1 MQQVQDRFECLAK
14 CKAVLDQAVA
24 KGQLPADTD
33 THLAAHGAFAFVSG
47 LMRDWVETPDT
58 FELEGGRAAIDR
70 HVYRRLAREPAA
82 ANRYYRASAMTEP
95 LLDDQSVYWVLWL
108 NTLLHELGVPVP
120 MTPTALV
127 AGARAVTGT
136 VSPLLLIVMIV
147 AGMVIG
153 NAAWFAAGRRYGSAV
168 LKLLCR
174 VSISPDTCVA
184 RTEGTF
190 GRWGWSALVIG
201 RFLPGVTLVAPPLAG
216 ALGMKWSTFL
226 ALTVAGSALF
236 GLVVVGAG
244 MLLYEQIDFV
254 LQQLVIFGW
263 EAVGILAVLLALY
276 IGWRWWRRR
285 IALAIGVPRI
295 DVQELRALIDAGE
308 PIELIDVRGRN
319 ANQLDQRQFRAPW

>member
-1 MQQVQDRFECLAK
+1 
-14 CKAVLDQAVA
+14 
-24 KGQLPADTD
+24 
-33 THLAAHGAFAFVSG
+33 
-47 LMRDWVETPDT
+47 
-58 FELEGGRAAIDR
+58 
-70 HVYRRLAREPAA
+70 
-82 ANRYYRASAMTEP
+82 MTEP
-95 LLDDQSVYWVLWL
+95 FLDDQSVYWVLWL

-120 MTPTALV
+120 MMPTALV

-136 VSPLLLIVMIV
+136 LSPLLLIVMIV

-263 EAVGILAVLLALY
+263 EAVGILTVLLALY

-319 ANQLDQRQFRAPW
+319 ANQLDQRQIPGAVVMHLDEIEAGRFVAARDRQIIVYCSCPNEASAAKAVQLLHKHGYLRARPLRGGLDAWMASERPDRSAAPAQVSL

>member
-1 MQQVQDRFECLAK
+1 
-14 CKAVLDQAVA
+14 
-24 KGQLPADTD
+24 
-33 THLAAHGAFAFVSG
+33 
-47 LMRDWVETPDT
+47 
-58 FELEGGRAAIDR
+58 
-70 HVYRRLAREPAA
+70 
-82 ANRYYRASAMTEP
+82 MTEP
-95 LLDDQSVYWVLWL
+95 FLDDQSVYWVLWL

-136 VSPLLLIVMIV
+136 LSPLLLIVMII

-263 EAVGILAVLLALY
+263 EAVGILTVLLALY

-319 ANQLDQRQFRAPW
+319 ANQLDQRQIPGAVVMHLDEIEAGRFVAARDRQIIVYCSCPNEASAAKAVQLLHKHGYLRARPLRGGLDAWMASERPDRSAAPASSESMIFA

>member
-1 MQQVQDRFECLAK
+1 
-14 CKAVLDQAVA
+14 
-24 KGQLPADTD
+24 
-33 THLAAHGAFAFVSG
+33 
-47 LMRDWVETPDT
+47 
-58 FELEGGRAAIDR
+58 
-70 HVYRRLAREPAA
+70 
-82 ANRYYRASAMTEP
+82 MTEP
-95 LLDDQSVYWVLWL
+95 FLDDQSVYWVLWL

-136 VSPLLLIVMIV
+136 LSPLLLIVMII

-254 LQQLVIFGW
+254 LQQLIIFGR

-319 ANQLDQRQFRAPW
+319 ANQLDQRQIPGAVVMHLDEIEAGRFVAARDRQIIVYCSCPNEASAAKAVQLLHKHGYLRARPLRGGLDAWMASERPDRSAAPAQVSL

>member
-1 MQQVQDRFECLAK
+1 
-14 CKAVLDQAVA
+14 
-24 KGQLPADTD
+24 
-33 THLAAHGAFAFVSG
+33 
-47 LMRDWVETPDT
+47 
-58 FELEGGRAAIDR
+58 
-70 HVYRRLAREPAA
+70 
-82 ANRYYRASAMTEP
+82 MTEP
-95 LLDDQSVYWVLWL
+95 FLNDQSVYWVLWL

-136 VSPLLLIVMIV
+136 VSPLILILMIV

-201 RFLPGVTLVAPPLAG
+201 RFIPGVTLVAPPLAG

-226 ALTVAGSALF
+226 VLTVAGSALF

-254 LQQLVIFGW
+254 LRQLMIFGW
-263 EAVGILAVLLALY
+263 EAVGILGVLLLLY

-285 IALAIGVPRI
+285 IALAIGIPRI
-295 DVQELRALIDAGE
+295 DVDELRALIDAGE
-308 PIELIDVRGRN
+308 PIHLIDVRGRN
-319 ANQLDQRQFRAPW
+319 ASQLDQRRIPGATVMHLDEIEAGKFAAERDRQIIVYCSCPNEASAAKAVRLLHGHGYLRARPLRGGLDAWMAADHPTTDAAQPQVSL

>member
-1 MQQVQDRFECLAK
+1 
-14 CKAVLDQAVA
+14 
-24 KGQLPADTD
+24 
-33 THLAAHGAFAFVSG
+33 
-47 LMRDWVETPDT
+47 
-58 FELEGGRAAIDR
+58 
-70 HVYRRLAREPAA
+70 
-82 ANRYYRASAMTEP
+82 MTEP
-95 LLDDQSVYWVLWL
+95 FLDDQSVYWVLWL

-136 VSPLLLIVMIV
+136 LSPLLLIVMII

-168 LKLLCR
+168 LRLLCR

-254 LQQLVIFGW
+254 LQQLLLFGR

-319 ANQLDQRQFRAPW
+319 ANQLDQRQIPGAVVMHLDEIEAGRFVAARDRQIIVYCSCPNEASAAKAVQLLHKHGYLRARPLRGGLDAWMASERPDRSAAPAQVSL

>member
-1 MQQVQDRFECLAK
+1 
-14 CKAVLDQAVA
+14 
-24 KGQLPADTD
+24 
-33 THLAAHGAFAFVSG
+33 
-47 LMRDWVETPDT
+47 
-58 FELEGGRAAIDR
+58 
-70 HVYRRLAREPAA
+70 
-82 ANRYYRASAMTEP
+82 MTESF
-95 LLDDQSVYWVLWL
+95 LDDQSVYWVLWL

-136 VSPLLLIVMIV
+136 VSPLLLIVMII

-254 LQQLVIFGW
+254 LQQLLIFGR
-263 EAVGILAVLLALY
+263 EAVGILTVLLALY

-319 ANQLDQRQFRAPW
+319 ANHLDQRQIPGALVMHLDEIEAGRFVAARDRQIIVYCSCPNEASAAKAVQLLHKHGYLRARPLRGGLDAWMASERPDRSAAPAQVSL

>member
-1 MQQVQDRFECLAK
+1 
-14 CKAVLDQAVA
+14 
-24 KGQLPADTD
+24 
-33 THLAAHGAFAFVSG
+33 
-47 LMRDWVETPDT
+47 
-58 FELEGGRAAIDR
+58 
-70 HVYRRLAREPAA
+70 
-82 ANRYYRASAMTEP
+82 MTET
-95 LLDDQSVYWVLWL
+95 LLDDQTVYWVLWL

-136 VSPLLLIVMIV
+136 LSPLLLIVMII

-254 LQQLVIFGW
+254 LQQLLIFGR

-319 ANQLDQRQFRAPW
+319 ANQLDQRQIPGAVVMHLDEIEAGRFVAARDRQIIVYCSCPNEASAAKAVQLLHKHGYLRARPLRGGLDAWMASERPDRSAAPAQVSL

>member
-1 MQQVQDRFECLAK
+1 
-14 CKAVLDQAVA
+14 
-24 KGQLPADTD
+24 
-33 THLAAHGAFAFVSG
+33 
-47 LMRDWVETPDT
+47 
-58 FELEGGRAAIDR
+58 
-70 HVYRRLAREPAA
+70 
-82 ANRYYRASAMTEP
+82 MTEP
-95 LLDDQSVYWVLWL
+95 FLDDQSVYWVLWL

-136 VSPLLLIVMIV
+136 LSPLLLIVMIV

-263 EAVGILAVLLALY
+263 EAVGILTVLLALY

-319 ANQLDQRQFRAPW
+319 ANQLDQRQIPGAVVMHLDEIEAGRFVAARDRQIIVYCSCPNEASAAKAVQLLHRHGYLRARPLRGGLDAWMASERPDRSAAPAQVSL

>member
-1 MQQVQDRFECLAK
+1 
-14 CKAVLDQAVA
+14 
-24 KGQLPADTD
+24 
-33 THLAAHGAFAFVSG
+33 
-47 LMRDWVETPDT
+47 
-58 FELEGGRAAIDR
+58 
-70 HVYRRLAREPAA
+70 
-82 ANRYYRASAMTEP
+82 MTEP
-95 LLDDQSVYWVLWL
+95 FLDDQSVYWVLWL

-136 VSPLLLIVMIV
+136 LSPLLLIVMII

-254 LQQLVIFGW
+254 LQQLLIFGR
-263 EAVGILAVLLALY
+263 EAVGILTVLLALY

-308 PIELIDVRGRN
+308 PVELIDVRGRN
-319 ANQLDQRQFRAPW
+319 ANQLDQRQIPGAVVMHLDEIEAGRFVAARDRQIIVYCSCPNEASAAKAVQLLHKHGYLRARPLRGGLDAWMASERPVRSAAPAQVSL

>member
-1 MQQVQDRFECLAK
+1 
-14 CKAVLDQAVA
+14 
-24 KGQLPADTD
+24 
-33 THLAAHGAFAFVSG
+33 
-47 LMRDWVETPDT
+47 
-58 FELEGGRAAIDR
+58 
-70 HVYRRLAREPAA
+70 
-82 ANRYYRASAMTEP
+82 MTES
-95 LLDDQSVYWVLWL
+95 LVNDQSIYWILWL

-120 MTPTALV
+120 MAPTALV
-127 AGARAVTGT
+127 AGARAVTGSL
-136 VSPLLLIVMIV
+136 SPLLLVVAIVT
-147 AGMVIG
+147 AMVIG

-174 VSISPDTCVA
+174 VSLSPDTCVA

-236 GLVVVGAG
+236 GAVVVGLG
-244 MLLYEQIDFV
+244 MLLHEQIDVV
-254 LQQLVIFGW
+254 LRQLTIFGW

-285 IALAIGVPRI
+285 IALAVGIPRI
-295 DVQELRALIDAGE
+295 DVHELRALMEAGE
-308 PIELIDVRGRN
+308 AIDLIDVRGRN
-319 ANQLDQRQFRAPW
+319 AGQLDPRRIPGAVVMHLDEIEAGKFVSARDRQIIVYCSCPNEASAAKAVQLLHGHGYLRARPLRGGLDAWVAADRPVTSGVQPQVSL